1 MSGLIGILVIV
12 AVVFAV
18 TRVVSRRAALQ
29 RTQQLA
35 IAMEPVKKLTFED
48 VTALGEELQKLD
60 LDMTGRVLDDGARAD
75 YQRALDAYESAK
87 QASEAMTKPDDVR
100 NVTSIVEDG
109 RYAIACVQARV
120 QGAPLPPRRPACFFD
135 PRHGISVADVQW
147 PMPDGQMRDVPA
159 CALDRERVMAGAA
172 PDSRYVMQ
180 GSQRMPYWQDR
191 RMGPYAGGY
200 FGNFGVL
207 DWMFIGMFAPDIL
220 GGVGMLAEGIGSGL
234 GDLAG
239 GIGDGLGD
247 IAGGIGDL
255 FDF

>member
-1 MSGLIGILVIV
+1 MGQLIGILVII
-12 AVVFAV
+12 AVVFVVVRV
-18 TRVVSRRAALQ
+18 TKRRAALQ
-29 RTQQLA
+29 TQQRLA

-48 VTALGEELQKLD
+48 ITALGEQLQNLD
-60 LDMTGRVLDDGARAD
+60 LDLTGRVLDEGARAD
-75 YQRALDAYESAK
+75 YQRALDAYENAK
-87 QASEAMTKPDDVR
+87 QAAEVMAKPDDVG

-120 QGAPLPPRRPACFFD
+120 NNQPLPPRRPACFFD

-172 PDSRYVMQ
+172 PDSRYVMR

-191 RMGPYAGGY
+191 NMGPYARGY
-200 FGNFGVL
+200 FGNFGPME
-207 DWMFIGMFAPDIL
+207 WMFAAWFLPDIL
-220 GGVGMLAEGIGSGL
+220 GGVGMLAEGIGAGL

>member
-1 MSGLIGILVIV
+1 MSGLIGILVII
-12 AVVFAV
+12 AVVFVV
-18 TRVVSRRAALQ
+18 TRVAKQRQLAAQQQ
-29 RTQQLA
+29 RLA

-48 VTALGEELQKLD
+48 ITALGDELQRLD
-60 LDMTGRVLDDGARAD
+60 LDVSGRVLDDGARAD
-75 YQRALDAYESAK
+75 YQRALDAYENAK
-87 QASEAMTKPDDVR
+87 TASEAMARPDDIKH
-100 NVTSIVEDG
+100 VTSIVEDG

-120 QGAPLPPRRPACFFD
+120 DNQPLPPRRPACFFD

-159 CALDRERVMAGAA
+159 CALDLERVRAGAA
-172 PDSRYVMQ
+172 PDARMVMN
-180 GSQRMPYWQDR
+180 GAQRTPYWQDR

-220 GGVGMLAEGIGSGL
+220 GGVGMLAEGLGAGIG
-234 GDLAG
+234 DIAG

-247 IAGGIGDL
+247 IVGGIGDL